1 MGDIYIESLY
11 ELDKLTLG
19 TGRKKELLSQIKA
32 AGFKYKPYFD
42 RIGPGLSVVASEIKR
57 EIDLTVTPI
66 LAKHLSS
73 LTDKRFKHIY
83 SDVRIYPQGQEIE
96 QWKENGSWYNSTLS
110 VLVSFVVAIP
120 TDDSLDSMTRID
132 LVSLFGSDC
141 SNGPYSPVVQ
151 KAYKKHKFFDLLN
164 VETVSRWMGEC
175 STDDFLPH
183 EFNGFSLEIIFDGC
197 AEEDWL
203 KMSQLAWGSTI
214 QAKKSQS
221 PDFQINVPVV
231 TPKNTATSVPIL
243 IACFAKALGYG
254 HLDPKKLKRNDS
266 LLALMGYD
274 LALTA
279 SLKASFSLHFKI
291 ISSIGGER
299 LLTVGN
305 CMDFAEMFADNLT
318 SDLSDT

>member
-1 MGDIYIESLY
+1 MGDIDIESLY

-19 TGRKKELLSQIKA
+19 TDRKKKLLAQIKV

-120 TDDSLDSMTRID
+120 TDDSLDSMARID
-132 LVSLFGSDC
+132 LVSLFDSDC

-164 VETVSRWMGEC
+164 VETLSRWMGEC

-279 SLKASFSLHFKI
+279 SLKASFSLHFNI

>member
-1 MGDIYIESLY
+1 MGDIDIESLY

-19 TGRKKELLSQIKA
+19 TDRKKKLLAQIKV

-57 EIDLTVTPI
+57 EIDLTVTPL

-73 LTDKRFKHIY
+73 LTDKRFKNIY

-96 QWKENGSWYNSTLS
+96 QWSKNGSWYNSTLS

-120 TDDSLDSMTRID
+120 PDDSLDSMIRID
-132 LVSLFGSDC
+132 LVSLFDSDR
-141 SNGPYSPVVQ
+141 SRGPYSPVIQ
-151 KAYKKHKFFDLLN
+151 KAHKKHKFFDLLN
-164 VETVSRWMGEC
+164 VEAVSNWMGEC

-197 AEEDWL
+197 AEEDHQ
-203 KMSQLAWGSTI
+203 KMSQLVWGPTI
-214 QAKKSQS
+214 QAKKSQT
-221 PDFQINVPVV
+221 PVFQINVPVV
-231 TPKNTATSVPIL
+231 TSENTGTSVPIL
-243 IACFAKALGYG
+243 IASFAKALGYD

-279 SLKASFSLHFKI
+279 SLKASFSLHFNI

>member
-1 MGDIYIESLY
+1 MYSVDIESLY

-19 TGRKKELLSQIKA
+19 PGSKKELLAQIKA

-42 RIGPGLSVVASEIKR
+42 RIGPGLSVVGSEIKR
-57 EIDLTVTPI
+57 EIDLAVTPL
-66 LAKHLSS
+66 LAKHLSA

-83 SDVRIYPQGQEIE
+83 ADVRIYPQGQEIE
-96 QWKENGSWYNSTLS
+96 HWSENGNWYNSTLS

-120 TDDSLDSMTRID
+120 PDDSLDSMIRID
-132 LVSLFGSDC
+132 LVSLFDADS
-141 SNGPYSPVVQ
+141 SNGASSPVIQ
-151 KAYKKHKFFDLLN
+151 KAHKKHKLFDLLN
-164 VETVSRWMGEC
+164 VDAMSRWMGEC

-279 SLKASFSLHFKI
+279 SLKASFSLHFNI